1 MSFMFNPFP
10 YNDPNAVNNLTN
22 DGSVHTDRIARGTAQ
37 LAAVFAD
44 LCQGNRVLAIDGYTT
59 APFDALIGL
68 LPADCELISVAGI
81 YKSAAELKALLADYL
96 PEDREKDP
104 VLLYGRL
111 FKEGYRGLFDEKKL
125 AALQKRLAEKHGTVV
140 LYGNGALTE
149 ELYDL
154 ADVHIF
160 ADVTPKQAVLNIKK
174 GSYRNYGSDETLP
187 FKATMRRCYY
197 VDFELAFSLRCRL
210 LAGKKLD
217 YYICAD
223 APDTLQMM
231 PGSVLSALIDR
242 ALDYPLRQRPV
253 YLEGVW
259 GGYLTMKERSLPDTM
274 KNCAWV
280 FDMIPM
286 EVSTVLNM
294 DGYSVELPFYIVVAS
309 NGEKLMGARC
319 LRDFHGFFPIRFNY
333 DDTFHAAGNMSIQL
347 HPGEKF
353 LTENHNELGRQ
364 DESYYIVATGQ
375 GARTYLG
382 FRGDADADEFVSEIK
397 KSEQEH
403 TPVDYKKYI
412 YGVRSEPGVQVMIP
426 AGTIHASGQNQLIL
440 EIGSLTVGSY
450 TYKMYDYLRRDLD
463 GNPRPIH
470 SYFGSLNL
478 NRDMKEDY
486 VRANL
491 VNGRRRVLRS
501 GTDWEELVVGECD
514 QLYFSLRNLK
524 FVDGMED
531 NTDGDFHVL
540 ALVDGES
547 ITVRSKK
554 DPSLHFDMN
563 YLDMVVVPASMG
575 EYELINNKPGTW
587 ITVHKT
593 MLKR

>member
-1 MSFMFNPFP
+1 MRKSNYDKRPVLHVRTKGVS
-10 YNDPNAVNNLTN
+10 AWQ
-22 DGSVHTDRIARGTAQ
+22 GWEAIGAQ
-37 LAAVFAD
+37 L
-44 LCQGNRVLAIDGYTT
+44 RKAI
-59 APFDALIGL
+59 
-68 LPADCELISVAGI
+68 
-81 YKSAAELKALLADYL
+81 
-96 PEDREKDP
+96 
-104 VLLYGRL
+104 
-111 FKEGYRGLFDEKKL
+111 
-125 AALQKRLAEKHGTVV
+125 
-140 LYGNGALTE
+140 
-149 ELYDL
+149 
-154 ADVHIF
+154 
-160 ADVTPKQAVLNIKK
+160 
-174 GSYRNYGSDETLP
+174 
-187 FKATMRRCYY
+187 
-197 VDFELAFSLRCRL
+197 
-210 LAGKKLD
+210 AGKP
-217 YYICAD
+217 D
-223 APDTLQMM
+223 AVVCVDCYH
-231 PGSVLSALIDR
+231 GVWESDVLSALTEQLNPSRVFCTAQATLPKEQVNAMLKDHLTDDR
-242 ALDYPLRQRPV
+242 VFGIMAHYRIEQFFDMERVAVLRQEIALAHGVRLVFGVGAALLCEHPDVLVYADMARWEIRLRFRSGKLANWLNDNYGEDPLRKYKRGYFIEWRV
-253 YLEGVW
+253 LDRHKRTLHSHIDYLLDTNDAETPRMMSGDCYRDALKQAVTQPFRVAPYFDPGVW
-259 GGYLTMKERSLPDTM
+259 GGQWMKSVCGLDPEKPNYAWSFDGVPEENSLLLD
-274 KNCAWV
+274 V
-280 FDMIPM
+280 
-286 EVSTVLNM
+286 
-294 DGYSVELPFYIVVAS
+294 DGIVVETPAI
-309 NGEKLMGARC
+309 NLVHEEAKALLGDKVHAR
-319 LRDFHGFFPIRFNY
+319 FGTEFPIRFDFLDTIGGGNLSLQVHPLTEY
-333 DDTFHAAGNMSIQL
+333 IQDTFGMHY
-347 HPGEKF
+347 
-353 LTENHNELGRQ
+353 TQ

-375 GARTYLG
+375 DARTYLG

-501 GTDWEELVVGECD
+501 GEDWEELVVGECD

-593 MLKR
+593 LLKR